1 MTFQDA
7 LEKLKNTSPLRL
19 TVSGDIGSGKST
31 FSKRLAEELEL
42 PRIYAG
48 QIMREEAARQGMTLQ
63 DFNQLLE
70 VDDQVDRRVDEL
82 QLEKSKETERGIFE
96 GRVAWHFN
104 IAPDVK
110 LFFKVTPEKGA
121 ERVFGDH
128 SSLREKFNALEEV
141 ITLNEK
147 RKASEEKRYNAYYD
161 ISAYDLNNFD
171 IVIDTTKLT
180 VDEVFKKTV
189 EEIAIFLNKKN

>member
-1 MTFQDA
+1 MLAYWCSEIFFPSGRKIIWIA
-7 LEKLKNTSPLRL
+7 APSPYS
-19 TVSGDIGSGKST
+19 VS
-31 FSKRLAEELEL
+31 F
-42 PRIYAG
+42 
-48 QIMREEAARQGMTLQ
+48 
-63 DFNQLLE
+63 
-70 VDDQVDRRVDEL
+70 
-82 QLEKSKETERGIFE
+82 
-96 GRVAWHFN
+96 
-104 IAPDVK
+104 
-110 LFFKVTPEKGA
+110 EKGA

-171 IVIDTTKLT
+171 IIIDTTKLT

-189 EEIAIFLNKKN
+189 